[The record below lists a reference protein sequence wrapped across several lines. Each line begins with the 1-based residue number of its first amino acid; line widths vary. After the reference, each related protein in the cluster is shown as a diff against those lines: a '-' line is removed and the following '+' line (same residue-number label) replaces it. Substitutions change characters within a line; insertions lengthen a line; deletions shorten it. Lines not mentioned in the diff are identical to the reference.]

1 VTNESRD
8 ETSGQ
13 FTSGEP
19 LVGER
24 AAEAAAGY
32 IPAVEEPTER
42 GTEDTTE
49 LAKSLAELRGGVDEP
64 DRVLGLTDPDDT
76 GPKQAYSQEQLVQ
89 HLAEERRT
97 HESLVE
103 TVGNAE
109 VAAYADN
116 LRAYLNGT
124 DNVAAE
130 QPVTTTEVK
139 QPARAETEPAVEG
152 LAPELEQALKHPQVR
167 QAIEA
172 ELNTAN
178 QTREAYTA
186 GLEQARVTTLATL
199 AEVVPHLAGLPP
211 AQFEQG
217 LAVLAQADPPAFQK
231 TMDILGRVHTI
242 TQAQDQAQQQ
252 KAYVQHQQFEA
263 TVTAEDVRLTELFN
277 GDTAAADAATDA
289 TNLISG

>member
-217 LAVLAQADPPAFQK
+217 LALLAQADPPAFQK

-242 TQAQDQAQQQ
+242 TQAQAQAQAQ
-252 KAYVQHQQFEA
+252 VQAQAQ
-263 TVTAEDVRLTELFN
+263 
-277 GDTAAADAATDA
+277 
-289 TNLISG
+289 